1 VTLVTPFSL
10 FLAYLCHMRVV
21 IFLITFLFIVQTGMR
36 TLQVVNFYV
45 QQDRIE
51 ELFCVNK
58 DKPKLECH
66 GKCHLAKQ
74 IAQEEKKTLPVK
86 QILES
91 ELNFSFLTPVI
102 SDLLFDR
109 PQYTGVV
116 NTPYCEMSSS
126 HIRTELIRPPGK
138 C

>member
-1 VTLVTPFSL
+1 
-10 FLAYLCHMRVV
+10 M
-21 IFLITFLFIVQTGMR
+21 
-36 TLQVVNFYV
+36 

-58 DKPKLECH
+58 DKPKLQCH

-74 IAQEEKKTLPVK
+74 ITQEEKKTLPVK

-91 ELNFSFLTPVI
+91 ELTFSFLIPVI

-126 HIRTELIRPPGK
+126 HIRMELIRPPGK

>member
-1 VTLVTPFSL
+1 VTAVNSFRL
-10 FLAYLCHMRVV
+10 FTSYLCYMRVGIMAV
-21 IFLITFLFIVQTGMR
+21 LLFFLVQIGMR

-58 DKPKLECH
+58 DKPKLQCH
-66 GKCHLAKQ
+66 GKCHLSKQ

-91 ELNFSFLTPVI
+91 ELTFSFVIPVI
-102 SDLLFDR
+102 SDLLFGC

-126 HIRTELIRPPGK
+126 HIRMELIRPPGT